1 MSAGVKRVNA
11 TWVRRN
17 LCFALAIGIVLLAG
31 CGPTD
36 EPAGCRCIS
45 DACES
50 IAGCRPTDEGRRT
63 HVEDEST
70 DEAKNEGAKRPT
82 DEERIASLEPNT
94 VFGFACGPGGLSA
107 GSQTPVYPPPHFVD
121 WSPDG
126 LHLVFDDVT
135 SVRLVDAQGT
145 WLRQVV
151 DAYPGHQF
159 PDSVGLQAA
168 LSPDG
173 RQVVYSTCEYPSK
186 GQRLTPDA
194 PSAERGNYQ
203 FELATVALDGSSAR
217 RLTTNSKFGRHPAW
231 SPDGRRIAYVS
242 DPAAQTYRRLLAIS
256 VESDHPEP
264 QGLGQRL
271 PPVGTAP
278 QWSPDGARLAVLT
291 YGSEVQVDGVFGDL
305 LNLVI
310 VEADGSGQHTI
321 AEGVVSEPSWSL
333 DGRRLAV
340 ARLRGNTVQL
350 ETIAP
355 DGSDADVI
363 RQLTDWASVAT
374 VAGFVAVEPY
384 LNVSWSP
391 DGSRILYSC
400 GHEFCVVNLDGEIVG
415 RTPEEFA
422 KEGGRAAA
430 AWAPDGSRIAVRA
443 AGNPTPN
450 GAVALYT
457 MAPDGSDVR
466 VLVRGGL
473 AMVAEHSGYQD
484 AEAGKA
490 ACREGYVVPDPTRN
504 RGLVADCETLLSM
517 RDTLAGQ
524 TLLNWGAG
532 TPLEQWAGIQI
543 SGEPRR
549 VTGLKFQYAQGV
561 HWHESH
567 RLVFGRL
574 APEIGNLDQL
584 QTLDLCC
591 NKLLGTFPPELEGLQ
606 HLRELNLRLHGGA
619 RLDGCLSAAFVE
631 QLEVAEG
638 VRVCGQDD
646 GP

>member
-1 MSAGVKRVNA
+1 MNA
-11 TWVRRN
+11 TWFRRN
-17 LCFALAIGIVLLAG
+17 LCFAVAIGIVLVAS

-36 EPAGCRCIS
+36 ESAGCRCIS
-45 DACES
+45 HACES
-50 IAGCRPTDEGRRT
+50 IAGCRPIDEGRRT
-63 HVEDEST
+63 HVEDESL
-70 DEAKNEGAKRPT
+70 DEAKTEGAKDQT
-82 DEERIASLEPNT
+82 DEGRISSLEPDT
-94 VFGFACGPGGLSA
+94 VSGFACGPGGGSA

-135 SVRLVDAQGT
+135 SVRLVDVQGT

-173 RQVVYSTCEYPSK
+173 QHVVYTTCEYPAK
-186 GQRLTPDA
+186 GLRLA
-194 PSAERGNYQ
+194 PNAPWTERGEYQ

-242 DPAAQTYRRLLAIS
+242 DPAAFVYRGLLTLS
-256 VESDHPEP
+256 VVSDGAEP

-271 PPVGTAP
+271 LSVGTAP
-278 QWSPDGARLAVLT
+278 QWSPDSTRLAVLT
-291 YGSEVQVDGVFGDL
+291 YGSEIQVDGVFGDL

-310 VEADGSGQHTI
+310 VEADGSGQQTI
-321 AEGVVSEPSWSL
+321 AEGVVSGASWSP

-340 ARLRGNTVQL
+340 ARLHGKTVQL

-363 RQLTDWASVAT
+363 RRLTDWASVAA
-374 VAGFVAVEPY
+374 VAGFVEVEPY
-384 LNVSWSP
+384 LSLSWSP
-391 DGSRILYSC
+391 GGSRILYSC
-400 GHEFCVVNLDGEIVG
+400 GRQFCVADLDGEIVG
-415 RTPEEFA
+415 RSPEEFT
-422 KEGGRAAA
+422 KERGRAAA

-450 GAVALYT
+450 GEVVLYT

-473 AMVAEHSGYQD
+473 AMVAEHSGYED
-484 AEAGKA
+484 AAAGKA
-490 ACREGYVVPDPTRN
+490 ACREGDVVPNPEAN
-504 RGLVADCETLLSM
+504 PGLVRDCETLMGL
-517 RDTLAGQ
+517 RDGLAGQ
-524 TLLNWGAG
+524 TILNWGAG
-532 TPLEQWAGIQI
+532 TPLAQWAGVQI

-549 VTGLKFQYAQGV
+549 VTGLKLGMRPGI
-561 HWHESH
+561 HGHESH
-567 RLVFGRL
+567 RLQFGRL
-574 APEIGNLDQL
+574 APAIGNLDQL

-591 NKLLGTFPPELEGLQ
+591 HKLLGTFPPELEGLQ

-619 RLDGCLSAAFVE
+619 RLDGCLSGGFVE

-638 VRVCGQDD
+638 VRVCGQESSS
-646 GP
+646 